1 MKNSPGFIIENIFPV
16 AHGLSCQYKENPKKS
31 YGIDLNLIL
40 KIIF

>member
-1 MKNSPGFIIENIFPV
+1 MALNLLLMIYFLVWRNLI
-16 AHGLSCQYKENPKKS
+16 CQHKENPKKS